1 MCQEFSKHLGCLISE
16 YLPMAIAVSTDDPTS
31 KYCLDVNIV
40 KNEMTAN
47 ALHVF
52 EVSNKST

>member
-1 MCQEFSKHLGCLISE
+1 
-16 YLPMAIAVSTDDPTS
+16 MAIVVSTDDSTS

-52 EVSNKST
+52 EVSNKSTRTERAVQQQLPRRL